1 MGAGGSGMIV
11 DLLRHGEPVG
21 GRRYRGQTDDP
32 LSDKGWKQMWTAVAG
47 QQPWQVIV
55 TSTLSRCREFAW
67 ALGESAAIP
76 VCDDARFREI
86 SFGAWEGLT
95 AAEVCADDPD
105 RLNNYLNDPVNHAPP
120 DAEPLADFYSRVVD
134 GWEALLREHD
144 GKQVLIVAH
153 AGVIRAVTAH
163 ILGMPGENLYR
174 LQVAN
179 AAISRIRMDAGRH
192 PVLQWCNGHI

>member
-67 ALGESAAIP
+67 
-76 VCDDARFREI
+76 C
-86 SFGAWEGLT
+86 
-95 AAEVCADDPD
+95 
-105 RLNNYLNDPVNHAPP
+105 
-120 DAEPLADFYSRVVD
+120 
-134 GWEALLREHD
+134 
-144 GKQVLIVAH
+144 
-153 AGVIRAVTAH
+153 
-163 ILGMPGENLYR
+163 M
-174 LQVAN
+174 
-179 AAISRIRMDAGRH
+179 GRPH
-192 PVLQWCNGHI
+192 RRRSVRG